1 MRITLVPQVS
11 SALPPAAFDALMV
24 LPGVVQRRVKE
35 RETLRVTIGGREYFL
50 KRHFG
55 VSLREVAKNLSQLRW
70 PVLGADTEARGI
82 RRLQALGVP
91 TVSLAGEGE
100 RGLNPLRRQSFILT
114 EALPDTITLEE
125 LSLRWGQQPFRS
137 RADMLLKRALLVR
150 IAGIARSLHENGVNH
165 RDFYLCHFR
174 LEQGSP
180 GLHRPGEALLL
191 HVMDLHRA
199 QLRRRTP
206 LRWRIKDIASL
217 YFSALDAGLTRHDC
231 LRFMRLYTETPLREQ
246 CGRPFWRRVS
256 TKAEFL
262 YRKAHGR
269 SAKLPL
275 EAG

>member
-1 MRITLVPQVS
+1 MRITLAPQVS

-24 LPGVVQRRVKE
+24 LPGVVQRRVKQ
-35 RETLRVTIGGREYFL
+35 RETLRVTIAGRDYFL

-70 PVLGADTEARGI
+70 PVLGAGTEARGI

-91 TVSLAGEGE
+91 TVSVVGEGE
-100 RGLNPLRRQSFILT
+100 RGLNPLQRQSFILT

-125 LSLRWGQQPFRS
+125 LSLRWSRQPFRS
-137 RADMLLKRALLVR
+137 RSDMLLKRALLVQ

-174 LEQGSP
+174 LEQDSP
-180 GLHRPGEALLL
+180 GLHSPGGALFL

-206 LRWRIKDIASL
+206 WRWRVKDIASL
-217 YFSALDAGLTRHDC
+217 YFSALDAGLTRRDC
-231 LRFMRLYTETPLREQ
+231 LRFMRLYGATPLRDRR
-246 CGRPFWRRVS
+246 GRRFWRSVS
-256 TKAEFL
+256 DKAVFL

-269 SAKLPL
+269 SPKLPL